1 MEDKQITIS
10 NQNDIYDPVEMMQ
23 VVIKEET
30 NKDWLFFR
38 DLINGL
44 RDDKIITENQRFSML
59 IQIRKELGLTV
70 L

>member
-10 NQNDIYDPVEMMQ
+10 NQNDIYDPAEMMQ
-23 VVIKEET
+23 VVVNEET

-38 DLINGL
+38 DLINSL
-44 RDDKIITENQRFSML
+44 KAENIINENQTFSIL
-59 IQIRKELGLTV
+59 IEIRKELGLTV

>member
-10 NQNDIYDPVEMMQ
+10 NQNDIYDSAEIMQ
-23 VVIKEET
+23 IVIAEET

-44 RDDKIITENQRFSML
+44 RNDNIISENQRFSML
-59 IQIRKELGLTV
+59 IEIRKELGLTV

>member
-10 NQNDIYDPVEMMQ
+10 NQNDIYDPAEMMQ